1 MASSKA
7 QTKKL
12 STKKLPKLERDRY
25 SQLKLTDLIVFALS
39 YLKEKEADAA
49 TEEIISIC
57 FRLFPHRFGL
67 KNYPHW
73 PDSAL
78 VIRRLN
84 DAREKKL
91 VKGNP
96 NDGFALTF
104 KGKQIAKRA
113 AKALGMASEEK
124 AMPASKQKPV
134 EVVLKKKTLRQ
145 ETRSKPT
152 RTKPIKEK
160 FTKPKPTKKKV
171 VTRKPIEKAPNNRRI
186 VTTEKLKQIKTAK
199 KKASV
204 KKPQP
209 KSLTLALPQVQTKK
223 KFEVKKTQVEVK
235 KEAVVAK
242 PKPVEVA
249 KTIPALVVSKEEK
262 IKAAKVIK
270 MVEKSDA
277 YRLYVK
283 NGKQAKISEF
293 DFRNML
299 FATMESSSDTLTRNV
314 GLFKR
319 YAGIYKRN
327 DLIKFF
333 DYCEEH
339 FAWILKKKR

>member
-1 MASSKA
+1 MPNA
-7 QTKKL
+7 KKIL
-12 STKKLPKLERDRY
+12 IKKLPKFEADVYANL
-25 SQLKLTDLIVFALS
+25 SFGDLVVFALS
-39 YLKEKEADAA
+39 YLEEKEIEVN
-49 TEEIISIC
+49 TEEIVSIC
-57 FRLFPHRFGL
+57 FRLFPQKFRMKQF
-67 KNYPHW
+67 PRW

-91 VKGNP
+91 IKGNP

-104 KGKQIAKRA
+104 KGKQVAKRVT
-113 AKALGMASEEK
+113 KALGILPKKK
-124 AMPASKQKPV
+124 AKPTPKQKPAAL
-134 EVVLKKKTLRQ
+134 VLTKKTLRRRVRKPIQ
-145 ETRSKPT
+145 SKPVKKKV
-152 RTKPIKEK
+152 TKQ
-160 FTKPKPTKKKV
+160 KPSKKKV
-171 VTRKPIEKAPNNRRI
+171 VKKKPIQKAVIKKHVVAKVKP
-186 VTTEKLKQIKTAK
+186 KQVKTAK
-199 KKASV
+199 KKVSV

-209 KSLTLALPQVQTKK
+209 KQLTLALPPVQAKKKVEVKQKQVQ
-223 KFEVKKTQVEVK
+223 VK
-235 KEAVVAK
+235 KEALVAK
-242 PKPVEVA
+242 PKPVEVV
-249 KTIPALVVSKEEK
+249 KTIPAPVVSKEEK
-262 IKAAKVIK
+262 IKAGKVIK

-277 YRLYVK
+277 YRLYAK
-283 NGKQAKISEF
+283 NGKHAKISEF

-319 YAGIYKRN
+319 YANIHKRN

>member
-1 MASSKA
+1 MASSKSK
-7 QTKKL
+7 TKRIIA
-12 STKKLPKLERDRY
+12 KKLPKFELDVY
-25 SQLKLTDLIVFALS
+25 SQLTLSDLIVFALS
-39 YLKEKEADAA
+39 YLEEKQVDAT

-57 FRLFPHRFGL
+57 FRLFPNSFGL
-67 KNYPHW
+67 KKYPRW

-91 VKGNP
+91 IKGNP

-104 KGKQIAKRA
+104 KGKQVARRVT
-113 AKALGMASEEK
+113 KALGILPKKK
-124 AMPASKQKPV
+124 AKPARKQKPAAL
-134 EVVLKKKTLRQ
+134 VLTKKTLR
-145 ETRSKPT
+145 RRVRKPLQ
-152 RTKPIKEK
+152 TKPA
-160 FTKPKPTKKKV
+160 KKKLTKQKPNKKKIV
-171 VTRKPIEKAPNNRRI
+171 PKKPIQKAVI
-186 VTTEKLKQIKTAK
+186 KKQTVTKVKPKQIKTAK
-199 KKASV
+199 KKVLV

-209 KSLTLALPQVQTKK
+209 KQLTLALPPVQAKK
-223 KFEVKKTQVEVK
+223 KVEVKKKQVEVK

-242 PKPVEVA
+242 PKPVEVV
-249 KTIPALVVSKEEK
+249 KTIPAPVVSKEEK
-262 IKAAKVIK
+262 VKAGKVLK

-277 YRLYVK
+277 YRLYAK
-283 NGKQAKISEF
+283 NGKHAKISEF

-319 YAGIYKRN
+319 YADMYKRN